1 MILPCEI
8 IISDPQVDPIF
19 EDSHLEDIFQIHFQ
33 SQKVQILIFKL
44 YFRKNMDYAEDCF
57 AIFLNYQSENKRLD
71 QYLCLLIT
79 CLVVNT

>member
-33 SQKVQILIFKL
+33 SQKVRILILKL
-44 YFRKNMDYAEDCF
+44 YFWKKYCLEQKTA
-57 AIFLNYQSENKRLD
+57 L
-71 QYLCLLIT
+71 QYFSIT
-79 CLVVNT
+79 NQKVND

>member
-44 YFRKNMDYAEDCF
+44 YFWKKIRIMQMNA
-57 AIFLNYQSENKRLD
+57 L
-71 QYLCLLIT
+71 QYFSI
-79 CLVVNT
+79 NNQKIND